1 MESRQFRRA
10 DGVLG
15 VGFVQAH
22 TGREVAAIAW
32 PDVEPRRIGLED
44 LAGHGIELVPL
55 VKAGTWFDE
64 DTNQNIAE
72 QISQLASDVIEQQG
86 GLSQAAAEQFT
97 EAIAGQGEGEKIA
110 PESKLWLPDTS
121 ATVQNAIT
129 PEEHAELARDPDI
142 DGPALNITE
151 DTKVSYSPD
160 VVITSPAATVIPEEP
175 APVVAP
181 AAEPTTTVE
190 AVEAAPVAQVA
201 AEVAVET
208 EEPTKLPA
216 E

>member
-129 PEEHAELARDPDI
+129 PEEHAELA
-142 DGPALNITE
+142 
-151 DTKVSYSPD
+151 K
-160 VVITSPAATVIPEEP
+160 PEEP
-175 APVVAP
+175 LPVAAP

-201 AEVAVET
+201 AEVAVEA
-208 EEPTKLPA
+208 EEPAKLPA